1 MPSSARV
8 QSTILKKKRARPFL
22 VPLAVLAAIVL
33 SHPIAAAPAK
43 EVRRILILNEANP
56 SYPAIP
62 IINQGIQTALND
74 SPYHVEFYSE
84 YFDTLLF
91 PDPAVQQ
98 EFRDFYLRK
107 YQNRKPDVII
117 TVGPSP
123 LRFMQEVH
131 QRAFPGVPIVFCLPY
146 GSAPGAPLPNPDFT
160 GVEND
165 MAPGKTIEIALRLQ
179 PGTKNVVVVGGV
191 SSFDRKGLATIKE
204 ELKPYE
210 GRLDISYLTDL
221 AVPDLLKRLEHL
233 PNHTLV
239 LLTTVGQDA
248 AGHSFK
254 SNEIGLLVVGA
265 ANAPVF
271 SLFDVYLNHGEVG
284 GYLSSLS
291 EQGKV
296 AGSMALRLLKGEKPQ
311 DIPTVRSVET
321 YMFDWQALKRWGLD
335 EKNLPAGSIVLNRQP
350 TVWESYKWYI
360 VSGTALILLE
370 TLLIGGLVWQR
381 ARLRNA
387 EADLDVT
394 YDRLR
399 LAVEAG
405 KSVGWD
411 WDVQSGRSQWFGD
424 LQTMF
429 GIPADSHS
437 GHVEDFRRSTHP
449 EDRELVRKAIAD
461 ARQSHCP
468 YIAEFRVIRA
478 DGAVRWITASGKFYY
493 APNGDPER
501 MLGMAVDITERKRA
515 EEALQ
520 QRETELREAQRL
532 AGLGS
537 WQWEPRTDTVIWSK
551 ELYHLMGID
560 PTLPAPSYKEHAHL
574 FAAESWERLQRAVQG
589 ALQTGTSFELDL
601 EIVRPGSV
609 AKWEIARGEPVRD
622 KSGQIIG
629 LRGTVQDITERKRG
643 EGRLREYEEVV
654 EVLRDRIIVVDR
666 EYRYVI
672 ANAAFLNYRGLE
684 KEQVIGH
691 SVAEILGKEAF
702 EADIKEQFDE
712 CFQGKVVRYEVK
724 YSYPKLGERNISA
737 AYFPIRGPLG
747 IDRIACVLRDITER
761 KAAEEAL
768 RESEEQFRTLAE
780 AIPQLCW
787 MAHGDGH
794 TFWYNQRWYTYTG
807 TTLEQMEG
815 WGWQSVHDPQA
826 LPLVLER
833 WKTSIATG
841 EPFDMVFPIKAADGR
856 LHPFL
861 TRITPVKD
869 SKGSVVRWFGTNTD
883 VTELRNAQEAL
894 SEMSRKLVQAQEQER
909 ARIARELHDDISQ
922 RLAMLGIDLQQLREH
937 YPELPMKI
945 SGRVEELREQT
956 LGIANDVQA
965 LSHQLHSSKLEYL
978 GAVGGMKSW
987 CKEFGERQ
995 GLQIELKGAESKM
1008 PLPPEVGLSLF
1019 RVLQEALHNA
1029 AKHSGVRRIE
1039 VQLREDSGEIH
1050 LMVSDSGKGFDVEAA
1065 MQGRGLGLASMQER
1079 LRLVG
1084 GELSIESQ
1092 AQHGT
1097 TIHARVPL
1105 IDHSM
1110 RAAG

>member
-1 MPSSARV
+1 MPPDVVASSVAHLPQRKIWQRYAFAFNPV
-8 QSTILKKKRARPFL
+8 NRSLFSFAYL
-22 VPLAVLAAIVL
+22 VAHLCAIATFAAIVTY
-33 SHPIAAAPAK
+33 PIAASPTK

-146 GSAPGAPLPNPDFT
+146 GSAPGAPLPNSDFT

-191 SSFDRKGLATIKE
+191 SPFDRKGQATIKE

-239 LLTTVGQDA
+239 LLTAVGQDA
-248 AGHSFK
+248 AGQSFK
-254 SNEIGLLVVGA
+254 SNEIGPLVGGA

-284 GYLSSLS
+284 GYLSRFS

-360 VSGTALILLE
+360 VSGIALILLE
-370 TLLIGGLVWQR
+370 TLLIGRLVWQR

-387 EADLDVT
+387 ETDLAVA

-405 KSVGWD
+405 KAVGWD
-411 WDVQSGRSQWFGD
+411 WNVQSRRNQWFGD

-429 GIPADSHS
+429 GIPADSYS
-437 GHVEDFRRSTHP
+437 ADAEDFYRTVHP
-449 EDRELVRKAIAD
+449 EDRELVKKAVAN
-461 ARQSHCP
+461 ASQNHNL
-468 YIAEFRVIRA
+468 YIAEFRVLRA
-478 DGAVRWITASGKFYY
+478 DGTVRWITASGKFYY
-493 APNGDPER
+493 APKGDPER
-501 MLGMAVDITERKRA
+501 MLGIAVDITERKRA

-520 QRETELREAQRL
+520 QSETELKEAQRL

-537 WQWEPRTDTVIWSK
+537 WQWEPRTDSVIWSK
-551 ELYHLMGID
+551 ELYRLMGIN

-601 EIVRPGSV
+601 EIVRPESI

-629 LRGTVQDITERKRG
+629 LRGTVQ
-643 EGRLREYEEVV
+643 
-654 EVLRDRIIVVDR
+654 
-666 EYRYVI
+666 
-672 ANAAFLNYRGLE
+672 N
-684 KEQVIGH
+684 
-691 SVAEILGKEAF
+691 
-702 EADIKEQFDE
+702 
-712 CFQGKVVRYEVK
+712 
-724 YSYPKLGERNISA
+724 
-737 AYFPIRGPLG
+737 
-747 IDRIACVLRDITER
+747 ITER

-768 RESEEQFRTLAE
+768 REGEEQFRTLAE

-794 TFWYNQRWYTYTG
+794 IFWYNQRWYTYTG
-807 TTLEQMEG
+807 TTPEQMEG
-815 WGWQSVHDPQA
+815 WGWQSVHDPLA

-841 EPFDMVFPIKAADGR
+841 EPFDMVFPLKAADGVF
-856 LHPFL
+856 HPFL

-869 SKGSVVRWFGTNTD
+869 SRGTVVRWFGTNTD

-894 SEMSRKLVQAQEQER
+894 SQMSQKLVQAMEQER
-909 ARIARELHDDISQ
+909 ARIARELHDDIGQ
-922 RLAMLGIDLQQLREH
+922 RLAMLAIELEGLQDNPSEVR
-937 YPELPMKI
+937 
-945 SGRVEELREQT
+945 SGLQELRKRT
-956 LGIANDVQA
+956 TDISNDVQA
-965 LSHQLHSSKLEYL
+965 LSHDLHSSQLEYL
-978 GAVGGMKSW
+978 GVAAGMKGW

-995 GLQIELKGAESKM
+995 GMQIDCKHDVQSV
-1008 PLPPEVGLSLF
+1008 LPQEIGLCLF

-1029 AKHSGVRRIE
+1029 AKHSGVKRIE
-1039 VQLREDSGEIH
+1039 VQLHEKSDEFH
-1050 LMVSDSGKGFDVEAA
+1050 LTIRDLGKGFEVEAA
-1065 MQGRGLGLASMQER
+1065 KKGRGLGLTSMQER
-1079 LRLVG
+1079 VRLVHG
-1084 GELSIESQ
+1084 NIAIESKPMG
-1092 AQHGT
+1092 GT
-1097 TIHARVPL
+1097 TIHVRVPFG
-1105 IDHSM
+1105 SENFSE
-1110 RAAG
+1110 RAVG